1 MKTLI
6 IKTFI
11 KASEILKG
19 CKLDLEKIEADQ
31 TIHIL
36 NRYFG
41 TTTTRQTKNLS
52 SD

>member
-1 MKTLI
+1 MKTPI
-6 IKTFI
+6 IESVI

-19 CKLDLEKIEADQ
+19 CKLGLEKIEVDK
-31 TIHIL
+31 TIHVL

-41 TTTTRQTKNLS
+41 TTNTSQTKNLS